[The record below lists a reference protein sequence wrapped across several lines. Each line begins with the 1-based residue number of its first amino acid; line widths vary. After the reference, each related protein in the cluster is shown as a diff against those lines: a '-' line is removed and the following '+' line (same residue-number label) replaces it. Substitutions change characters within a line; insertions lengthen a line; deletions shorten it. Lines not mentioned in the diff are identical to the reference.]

1 MYVRMVVESSILP
14 VPWQPNLFLG
24 DVVFNLSARLDVP
37 GDGGELRLD
46 VILTYGKYL
55 HNHIP

>member
-1 MYVRMVVESSILP
+1 MVVESSILP